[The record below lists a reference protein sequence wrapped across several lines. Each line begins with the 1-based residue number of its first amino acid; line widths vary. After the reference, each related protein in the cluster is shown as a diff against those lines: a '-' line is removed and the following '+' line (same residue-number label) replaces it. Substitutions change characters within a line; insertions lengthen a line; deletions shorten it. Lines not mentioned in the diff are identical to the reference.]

1 MSEQKNE
8 LEGTEKQEPLKPEK
22 KGLSLP
28 LIIGAAVGVLVII
41 VLGVVLGVV
50 VASKFFA
57 PEHSADSGEGEGKAK
72 KEKTV
77 KAKDFDED
85 FDQEGGHL
93 AKLHDI
99 ILMETGRITTNPKGA
114 ASVFVVVN
122 FGMEFKKMDPD
133 NEALK
138 TLTDKAGVLDMGN
151 PVMKKLMARM
161 RGVLNNMLA
170 SYTQEELLD
179 KRTELPD
186 LVKKEILPIFRDYQ
200 LSLGNV
206 TLQEFIIQ

>member
-1 MSEQKNE
+1 MSEHKNDQE
-8 LEGTEKQEPLKPEK
+8 EVEKQEPLKPEK

-50 VASKFFA
+50 ITTKFFG
-57 PEHSADSGEGEGKAK
+57 PEHTEETATDGKAK
-72 KEKTV
+72 KEKVTKSTV
-77 KAKDFDED
+77 DEEFDT
-85 FDQEGGHL
+85 EGGYL
-93 AKLHDI
+93 SKLHDI

-133 NEALK
+133 NDELAKLVDAK
-138 TLTDKAGVLDMGN
+138 GVLDMEH
-151 PVMKKLMARM
+151 PAMKKLMARM

-170 SYTQEELLD
+170 SYTQDELLS
-179 KRTELPD
+179 KRSELPD
-186 LVKKEILPIFRDYQ
+186 LVKKEMKPIFRDYE

-206 TLQEFIIQ
+206 TIQEFIIQ